1 MSCVVKTAT
10 PFIDVN
16 ILCKSLESMGHK
28 CTYTEDSIVTDIWD
42 YKLGHQEFR
51 REKDGRFALHA
62 YSHTD
67 SNKANFIAEVD
78 KVYKIKYQEYL
89 DELERQR
96 QEEERIRMENERKAF
111 VEKQR
116 TSVIEKAKILGYS
129 VQEKKVDNKIK
140 LVLVR
145 HTY

>member
-10 PFIDVN
+10 PFIDAN
-16 ILCKSLESMGHK
+16 ILCKALESMGHR
-28 CTYTEDSIVTDIWD
+28 CSISGNIIVTDIKD
-42 YKLGHQEFR
+42 YMLGHQEFR
-51 REKDGRFALHA
+51 RDSNGRFSLYA

-67 SNKANFIAEVD
+67 RNKADFILKLD
-78 KVYKIKYQEYL
+78 GVYQIKYQEYL

-116 TSVIEKAKILGYS
+116 TSVIEKAKKLGYT